1 MPPTPLMEI
10 IDHESSG
17 IAVPGAIW
25 LAVSTIGPLLPWSDD
40 AVFAVAVV
48 IGYWPAVALW
58 TAIPLVAIWVAAKRI
73 VQHRYWAAA
82 GCLLLPSAAI
92 VLWFFSH
99 DTSSIVSF
107 RLNRH
112 MTP

>member
-17 IAVPGAIW
+17 IAVPGVIW
-25 LAVSTIGPLLPWSDD
+25 LAVSIFGPLLPWSDY

-58 TAIPLVAIWVAAKRI
+58 A
-73 VQHRYWAAA
+73 
-82 GCLLLPSAAI
+82 
-92 VLWFFSH
+92 
-99 DTSSIVSF
+99 SF
-107 RLNRH
+107 
-112 MTP
+112 MTRPTR